1 MPPKTD
7 FPKFELSLKEKPG
20 RHIMERTPRYDVLV
34 NGEVKGEL
42 YYNMTGFTGYLP
54 YWRGGK
60 FDLGEKGI
68 SAFRKEVGILNREAR
83 ETFAAA
89 AADPERVLQTYDSED
104 PRIIVAAVGPRTGE
118 GMAAPEGEVRTIGI
132 YRKNWDAM
140 VALWGTTVL
149 SPKLFEELEAPAIK
163 AGEPELADDS
173 PSL

>member
-7 FPKFELSLKEKPG
+7 IPKFELSLKEKPG
-20 RHIMERTPRYDVLV
+20 RHILERTPRYDVVL

-42 YYNMTGFTGYLP
+42 YFNMRGYQGYLP
-54 YWRGGK
+54 TPRG
-60 FDLGEKGI
+60 FNLDIGEKGI
-68 SAFRKEVGILNREAR
+68 SVFKREVAILNREAR

-104 PRIIVAAVGPRTGE
+104 PRILVAAVGPRTGE
-118 GMAAPEGEVRTIGI
+118 AMAAPEGEIRTIGI
-132 YRKNWDAM
+132 YKRNWDAM
-140 VALWGTTVL
+140 VALWGTTEL

-163 AGEPELADDS
+163 AEPVPETDDT